1 VGLGLFFA
9 LQGLVEAPASPI
21 RRVIWN
27 YSFQSITYINSSSL
41 QLQAKHI
48 YIVEEEERI
57 IVALFLKRKMEIKV
71 MFFPNWLSMNIWDLI
86 YVVLHSFIYSFF
98 QMNLM
103 GLKCVTSI
111 FYAQFLYYW
120 QHVSNIGWSLIS
132 LLIFLLHAGV
142 LAGW

>member
-48 YIVEEEERI
+48 YIYIYIYIVEEEERI

-71 MFFPNWLSMNIWDLI
+71 MFFPN
-86 YVVLHSFIYSFF
+86 
-98 QMNLM
+98 
-103 GLKCVTSI
+103 
-111 FYAQFLYYW
+111 
-120 QHVSNIGWSLIS
+120 
-132 LLIFLLHAGV
+132 
-142 LAGW
+142 

>member
-48 YIVEEEERI
+48 YIYIVEEEERI

-71 MFFPNWLSMNIWDLI
+71 MFFPN
-86 YVVLHSFIYSFF
+86 
-98 QMNLM
+98 
-103 GLKCVTSI
+103 
-111 FYAQFLYYW
+111 
-120 QHVSNIGWSLIS
+120 
-132 LLIFLLHAGV
+132 
-142 LAGW
+142 